1 MSSVIEDLKQWGP
14 DDSYERMSSLQAQT
28 YTWNLAT
35 SHYENFP
42 VISWAVPKRLRQ
54 HFANVYA
61 FCRWADDLGDEI
73 ESTKESLWLLEWWQ
87 VELGKCYRN
96 ESQHPVYVALHET
109 IQKFS
114 IPVEHFSALISAFV
128 QDQTVTEYE
137 TYDQLLNYCTRS
149 ANPVGRIILCLCAQS
164 SDENVAHSDS
174 ICTGLQLTNFW
185 QDVSRD
191 YQIGRIYLPR
201 EDRLRFGVTD
211 QQMQSQRISPEFRDL
226 LEFEVER
233 ARMLLV
239 SGKPLVA
246 AMPGRMKIDIDLFI
260 RGGLLVLDGIQR
272 INFDVWDQRP
282 VVRKPQLFVAAVKSL
297 GNLLSFR

>member
-1 MSSVIEDLKQWGP
+1 MSSVIEDLKNWGP
-14 DDSYERMSSLQAQT
+14 DTSFKPLSSAEAQL
-28 YTWNLAT
+28 YSWQLAT

-42 VISWAVPKRLRQ
+42 VISWAVPKHLRQ

-73 ESTKESLWLLEWWQ
+73 DSVDESLRLLEWWQ
-87 VELGKCYRN
+87 AELEKCYRS
-96 ESQHPVYVALHET
+96 ESQHPVYVALHGT

-114 IPVEHFSALISAFV
+114 IPLEHFSALISAFV
-128 QDQTVTEYE
+128 QDQTVAEYE
-137 TYDQLLNYCTRS
+137 TFDQLLDYCTRS
-149 ANPVGRIILCLCAQS
+149 ANPVGRIVLCLCEQYT
-164 SDENVAHSDS
+164 DGNVAHSDS

-211 QQMQSQRISPEFRDL
+211 QQLQSQRATPEFRSL
-226 LEFEVER
+226 MEFEVER
-233 ARMLLV
+233 ARTLLI

-260 RGGLLVLDGIQR
+260 RGGLLVLDGIQH
-272 INFDVWDQRP
+272 INYDVWEHRP
-282 VVRKPQLFVAAVKSL
+282 VVHKSQLFMAGLKSL